1 MDKGRFSRRYLGLSG
16 SIFAREGRGRNS
28 AACTPQQ
35 ACPGTEC
42 RTTPQYIDAAGRT
55 GSQCVLGAAALTAQ
69 HGSRPSSMEA
79 QQVGAADTHV
89 TALPLVQRRC
99 TVGIGRAPIR
109 AAEAKELVAGVCVLR
124 LERRATGV
132 RRGSTRAESG
142 RAGVCCPSTPRRA
155 RSDAAT

>member
-35 ACPGTEC
+35 ARPGTEC

-55 GSQCVLGAAALTAQ
+55 GSQCVLGAAELTAQ

-79 QQVGAADTHV
+79 HQVGAAV
-89 TALPLVQRRC
+89 TVLPLVQRRC
-99 TVGIGRAPIR
+99 TAGIGRAPIR
-109 AAEAKELVAGVCVLR
+109 AAETKELVAGVCVLQ

-132 RRGSTRAESG
+132 RRGST
-142 RAGVCCPSTPRRA
+142 
-155 RSDAAT
+155 